1 MRTADAHPAAGV
13 DRWAGPVH
21 DVRMNMP
28 DKRALHAQALR
39 LRAAGRLFDPS
50 DPEMRD
56 LFAGSIDR
64 FCDIALRLQ
73 GFERVLDVGAG
84 HGMLLALLAELG
96 HTCTAVDAVDPMQ
109 RHAAVYHA
117 HGIAFHRC
125 NIEIDRL
132 PFDDASFDAVV
143 CCQVL
148 EHFTH
153 SHLPAVREMHRV
165 LRPGGMLEV
174 DVPNV
179 ASLRNRSRML
189 RGKNITYDYA
199 EHYLDAEPVLYAGR
213 SFYPLRH
220 NREFTRAELRLLLE
234 RASFSA
240 IEVAYLRSRRHREGF
255 ARVRGIGSALRDA
268 WPAARKSLIA
278 YARKAP

>member
-1 MRTADAHPAAGV
+1 MRTASAHPERAV
-13 DRWAGPVH
+13 DRSTRFPPGR
-21 DVRMNMP
+21 RMSMP
-28 DKRALHAQALR
+28 DKRALRAEAVR
-39 LRAAGRLFDPS
+39 LRAAGRLFDPA
-50 DPEMRD
+50 DREMQE
-56 LFAGSIDR
+56 LFAGSMDR
-64 FCDIALRLQ
+64 FCDIAQRLHGYQ
-73 GFERVLDVGAG
+73 RVLDVGAG

-96 HTCTAVDAVDPMQ
+96 HACTAVDAVDPMH
-109 RHAAVYHA
+109 RHAQVYRD

-125 NIEIDRL
+125 NIEVDRL

-234 RASFSA
+234 RAGFRE
-240 IEVAYLRSRRHREGF
+240 IEVEFLRSRRYREGI
-255 ARVRGIGSALRDA
+255 ARLQGIGSALRDV

-278 YARKAP
+278 FARR